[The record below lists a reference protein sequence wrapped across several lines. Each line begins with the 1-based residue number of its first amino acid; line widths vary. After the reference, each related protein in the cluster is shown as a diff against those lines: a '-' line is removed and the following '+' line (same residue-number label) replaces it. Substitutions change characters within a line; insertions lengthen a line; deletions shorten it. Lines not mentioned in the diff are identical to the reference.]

1 MDLDSAI
8 RKLREDSERE
18 TATSGRTNPAPS
30 GETEDPGKLS
40 IRSITEVA
48 GQAPSAAKHAYEAQ
62 GHDEL
67 QHQMNRHRADIESIE
82 AQLAKLDEA
91 INVEQ
96 AKLRDTRASLD
107 QKYHA
112 RARLMH
118 VREAMVQF
126 VQVLEAQDAD

>member
-18 TATSGRTNPAPS
+18 NAAPAQVAPQQQA
-30 GETEDPGKLS
+30 EDPSKLA

-48 GQAPSAAKHAYEAQ
+48 GQASTAAPRAFEPQ

-107 QKYHA
+107 QKYSS

>member
-18 TATSGRTNPAPS
+18 SAAPAQGSPQPQA
-30 GETEDPGKLS
+30 EDANKFA
-40 IRSITEVA
+40 IRSITEVS
-48 GQAPSAAKHAYEAQ
+48 GQTSATAARPHEPQ

-96 AKLRDTRASLD
+96 VKLRDTRASLD
-107 QKYHA
+107 QKYSA

>member
-18 TATSGRTNPAPS
+18 SATAANTAPQGEAEDTS
-30 GETEDPGKLS
+30 KLA
-40 IRSITEVA
+40 IRSITEVSGQSA
-48 GQAPSAAKHAYEAQ
+48 GAAKRPYEAQ

-67 QHQMNRHRADIESIE
+67 EHQMNRHRADIESIE

>member
-8 RKLREDSERE
+8 KKLREDSERE
-18 TATSGRTNPAPS
+18 AAATAAVEGASVPVDES
-30 GETEDPGKLS
+30 GKLA
-40 IRSITEVA
+40 IRSITEVS
-48 GQAPSAAKHAYEAQ
+48 GQAAATASRAFDAKS
-62 GHDEL
+62 HDEL
-67 QHQMNRHRADIESIE
+67 DHQMNRHRADISSIE

-118 VREAMVQF
+118 VREAMVHF
-126 VQVLEAQDAD
+126 VQVLQAQDAE